1 MTCLRRTT
9 AWQARRRGPIEI
21 RSLPA
26 NASPARTSLLPS
38 QLRQSG
44 RRLASPWRVCLLAD
58 VASSDVDHSHCQVL
72 APATLAA
79 LPSTARFPI
88 ATCSMPAAPSC
99 HVVVLTK
106 MEVFAEADR
115 STRLAAFPP
124 KSDSQLLRQCDGK
137 ILQTRNRL
145 QKCSRESL
153 GKNENL
159 LPKQPDHYENI

>member
-1 MTCLRRTT
+1 MQSNLTGGSFVARGNSLVAHTC
-9 AWQARRRGPIEI
+9 
-21 RSLPA
+21 
-26 NASPARTSLLPS
+26 SLLLS

-44 RRLASPWRVCLLAD
+44 RRLASPRRVCLLAD

-79 LPSTARFPI
+79 LPSTRTIPK
-88 ATCSMPAAPSC
+88 SRRVPMPAAPSC
-99 HVVVLTK
+99 HLVVLTK

-115 STRLAAFPP
+115 STRLAALPP

-145 QKCSRESL
+145 QKCCRESL

-159 LPKQPDHYENI
+159 LPK